1 MDPCDRIREYMCV
14 EELEYI
20 WFEWLKGRRRWFAV
34 EAEFWMNS
42 GSAAEGSFGRRTSCM
57 VAWLP
62 QLAPE
67 CFCMFGS
74 VWGIRPPKVP
84 PKVLEFRLWRGHS
97 AAEPAAES
105 VLSSFLLHALQG

>member
-1 MDPCDRIREYMCV
+1 
-14 EELEYI
+14 
-20 WFEWLKGRRRWFAV
+20 
-34 EAEFWMNS
+34 MNS

-84 PKVLEFRLWRGHS
+84 PKVRDFRLWSALWPPKLAPERVRPPNIEIRPPKVLEFRLWRGHS

-105 VLSSFLLHALQG
+105 VLSSFSFACFAWLVK